1 MVTNDKLYLL
11 VIFTVGLLTLSGCA
25 TISTK
30 PKSELFPSMYSEM
43 PKSILVLPAVNQ
55 STAADAPNLYS
66 STIAQPL
73 ANAGFYVLSTEVTQK
88 FFQNEGLSRG
98 EQFTSIPP
106 QKFSQLFGADA
117 VLYVT
122 IVKWDTNYFVLGGNV
137 TVGIKYSLRSTKTG
151 NQLWKYENE
160 LVLDTSG
167 NNNNSSSLLAMLIN
181 AAVTTAVQDYVSIA
195 RQVNFI
201 SLSTIPFGKYH
212 KSYRK
217 DMTFQVPTRE

>member
-1 MVTNDKLYLL
+1 MKKHLL
-11 VIFTVGLLTLSGCA
+11 IILSIGMLALSGCA
-25 TISTK
+25 VTK
-30 PKSELFPSMYSEM
+30 PKSELYPSMYSEM
-43 PKSILVLPAVNQ
+43 PKSILILPAVNQ

-73 ANAGFYVLSTEVTQK
+73 ANAGFYVFPTEVTQK
-88 FFQNEGLSRG
+88 FFQNEGLTRG
-98 EQFTSIPP
+98 EQFASIPT
-106 QKFSQLFGADA
+106 QKYSKIFGADA

-122 IVKWDTNYFVLGGNV
+122 IVKWDTNYYVFGGNV
-137 TVGIKYSLRSTKTG
+137 TVGIKYSLKSTKTG

-167 NNNNSSSLLAMLIN
+167 NNNSGGLLAMLIN
-181 AAVTTAVQDYVSIA
+181 AAVTTAVQDYVPVA

-212 KSYRK
+212 KSHRK
-217 DMTFQVPTRE
+217 DMSVQVQYK

>member
-1 MVTNDKLYLL
+1 MKKYLL
-11 VIFTVGLLTLSGCA
+11 VILSIGMLVLSGCA
-25 TISTK
+25 ITK
-30 PKSELFPSMYSEM
+30 PKSELYPSMYSEM
-43 PKSILVLPAVNQ
+43 PKSILVLPAINT

-122 IVKWDTNYFVLGGNV
+122 ITKWDTNYFVIGGNV
-137 TVGIKYSLRSTKTG
+137 TVGIKYLLKSTKTG

-181 AAVTTAVQDYVSIA
+181 AAVTTAVQDYVPIA
-195 RQVNFI
+195 RRVNFI

-212 KSYRK
+212 KIHGK
-217 DMTFQVPTRE
+217 DMNMQVQVQSE

>member
-1 MVTNDKLYLL
+1 MKKHLL
-11 VIFTVGLLTLSGCA
+11 IILSLGILVLSGCA
-25 TISTK
+25 VTK
-30 PKSELFPSMYSEM
+30 PKSELYPSMYSEM

-73 ANAGFYVLSTEVTQK
+73 ANAGFYVLPTEVTQK
-88 FFQNEGLSRG
+88 FFQNEGLTRG
-98 EQFTSIPP
+98 EQFVSIPT
-106 QKFSQLFGADA
+106 QKYSKIFGADA

-122 IVKWDTNYFVLGGNV
+122 IEKWDTNYYVLGGNV
-137 TVGIKYSLRSTKTG
+137 TVGIKYSLKSTKTG

-181 AAVTTAVQDYVSIA
+181 AAVTTAVQDYVPVA

-201 SLSTIPFGKYH
+201 SLNTIPFGKYH
-212 KSYRK
+212 KEHRK
-217 DMTFQVPTRE
+217 DMNIKVQYKE